1 MDIFLHNVSCRT
13 HFLHS
18 ERSALRLRALS
29 LAIAASCPLFAKN
42 VVAVVDIAN
51 AANQTTALSSYFAD
65 DLCAKLSADTGTLL
79 VERGQLSRIFA
90 EQGLQ
95 AAGAFDEKTIARIGS
110 LSGANRIVF
119 GKYYAIG
126 DDYEI
131 MTKTVDVASGKIVA
145 TEKNKVRRTE
155 SLSKLDQM
163 PLATPAN
170 TSTPQAATTSS
181 STTSKAPLALDACKP
196 FGTSVVCDG
205 ILMPEAAGTI
215 EIDQDESVAYF
226 ENGSKAR
233 FGNPIVAG
241 GDDRRLIAK
250 IRQSFQVFVKPNIWQ
265 NTGNFTM
272 FHLVYKFNGKSY
284 AIDQAPPMK

>member
-1 MDIFLHNVSCRT
+1 MDIFLLNVSCRT

-18 ERSALRLRALS
+18 ERSALRFCAIFLAL
-29 LAIAASCPLFAKN
+29 AASSPLLAKN

-51 AANQTTALSSYFAD
+51 AANQTTALSSYLAD

-95 AAGAFDEKTIARIGS
+95 ATGAFDEKTLARIGS

-131 MTKTVDVASGKIVA
+131 MTKTVDVVSGKIVA
-145 TEKNKVRRTE
+145 TEKTKVRRTE
-155 SLSKLDQM
+155 SLSKLDQI
-163 PLATPAN
+163 AVAAPAN
-170 TSTPQAATTSS
+170 TAAPQATSPNA
-181 STTSKAPLALDACKP
+181 STSGNGPLAMDACKP
-196 FGTSVVCDG
+196 SGASVVCDG
-205 ILMPEAAGTI
+205 MLVPETTGTV
-215 EIDQDESVAYF
+215 EIDRDESVAYF
-226 ENGSKAR
+226 ENGSKGR

-241 GDDRRLIAK
+241 GDDRRVIAK
-250 IRQSFQVFVKPNIWQ
+250 IRQSFQVFISPNMWQ
-265 NTGNFTM
+265 GAGNFTM

-284 AIDQAPPMK
+284 VIDQAPPMK

>member
-1 MDIFLHNVSCRT
+1 M
-13 HFLHS
+13 
-18 ERSALRLRALS
+18 RLRALS
-29 LAIAASCPLFAKN
+29 LALAASCPLFAKN

-95 AAGAFDEKTIARIGS
+95 ATGAFDEKTIARIGS

-145 TEKNKVRRTE
+145 TEKTKLRRTE
-155 SLSKLDQM
+155 SLTKLDQM
-163 PLATPAN
+163 EVAGPVNAAAQTATASAAN
-170 TSTPQAATTSS
+170 TG
-181 STTSKAPLALDACKP
+181 KGPLTMEACRP
-196 FGTSVVCDG
+196 SGTSIVCSG
-205 ILMPEAAGTI
+205 MLAPEVAGSI
-215 EIDQDESVAYF
+215 EVDRDESVAYF

-241 GDDRRLIAK
+241 GDDRRVVAK
-250 IRQSFQVFVKPNIWQ
+250 IRQSFQIFLSPNVWQ
-265 NTGNFTM
+265 NAGNFTM
-272 FHLVYKFNGKSY
+272 FHLVYKFDGKSY
-284 AIDQAPPMK
+284 AIDQAPPVK

>member
-1 MDIFLHNVSCRT
+1 M
-13 HFLHS
+13 
-18 ERSALRLRALS
+18 
-29 LAIAASCPLFAKN
+29 
-42 VVAVVDIAN
+42 VDIAN
-51 AANQTTALSSYFAD
+51 PANQTTALSSYLAD
-65 DLCAKLSADTGTLL
+65 DLYVKLSADTGTLL

-95 AAGAFDEKTIARIGS
+95 VTGAFDEKTLAQIGS

-145 TEKNKVRRTE
+145 TEKTKVRRTE

-170 TSTPQAATTSS
+170 TTAPQAAPANPSATG
-181 STTSKAPLALDACKP
+181 KGPLSMDACKAS
-196 FGTSVVCDG
+196 GTLVICDG
-205 ILMPEAAGTI
+205 SLTPEVAGAI

-241 GDDRRLIAK
+241 GDDRRVVAK
-250 IRQSFQVFVKPNIWQ
+250 IRQSFQVFVKPNVWQ
-265 NTGNFTM
+265 NTGNFKM
-272 FHLVYKFNGKSY
+272 FHLVYKFDGKSFS
-284 AIDQAPPMK
+284 IDQAPPVK